1 MTTATLGSSGKPS
14 SPNLGKFG
22 VFGHY
27 QAVWQK
33 LTPSQLQEIES
44 LGYGAIWA
52 GGSPPAELDWID
64 PILGATETLQLA
76 TGIVNIWSAAAG
88 PVAESFHRID
98 KAYPG
103 RFLLGIGAGHPEA
116 TAEYKKPYDALIEY
130 LDALDEYGV
139 PKDRRVVA
147 ALGPQVLKLSAR
159 RSAGAHPYLTTPEH
173 TAQAR
178 ELVGPGAFIAPEHKV
193 VLATDERLRED
204 PDAVAEQARAVGR
217 KALDIYLSL
226 TNYTSNWK
234 RLGFT
239 DEDIAK
245 PGSDKLVDAV
255 VAHGTVDAIAS
266 RLQEHLTAGA
276 DHVPVQVLTGTDKLV
291 PALAELAGPL
301 GLN

>member
-1 MTTATLGSSGKPS
+1 MTKPDLGPY
-14 SPNLGKFG
+14 G

-27 QAVWQK
+27 TQFQ
-33 LTPSQLQEIES
+33 QLNAEQLRQIEA

-64 PILGATETLQLA
+64 PILDATDKLALA

-88 PVAESFHRID
+88 PVSESFHRID

-116 TAEYKKPYDALIEY
+116 TAEYQKPYDALSDY
-130 LDALDEYGV
+130 LDKLDEYGV

-178 ELVGPGAFIAPEHKV
+178 ELIGPDAFLAPEHKG
-193 VLATDERLRED
+193 VLTTDVEK
-204 PDAVAEQARAVGR
+204 ARAAGR
-217 KALDIYLSL
+217 KILDVYLNL
-226 TNYTSNWK
+226 ANYVNNWK

-239 DEDIAK
+239 DADVAR
-245 PGSDKLVDAV
+245 PGSDALVDAV
-255 VAHGTVDAIAS
+255 VAYGTTDAIAA
-266 RLQEHLTAGA
+266 RLKQHLDAGA
-276 DHVPVQVLTGTDKLV
+276 DHVPVQVLTGPDKLV